1 MPRYVALLGSVNIG
15 GRRIKM
21 DALRL
26 AFEPLGFSDVET
38 FIASGNV
45 LFTTRTTKADLLE
58 SKIEARLKEAF
69 GFEVVTY
76 IRTGPELAEV
86 TKHRPFSPADHDN
99 PAYSLYITFLKTH
112 VPSDTEAKLKALA
125 TTDDEFA
132 IRGREKYWLRR
143 KSFNESKITPTMF
156 RKALTV
162 TGTAR
167 NITTVRR
174 LAEMCGAG

>member
-26 AFEPLGFSDVET
+26 AFEPLGFADVAT

-45 LFTTRTTKADLLE
+45 LFTTRSTKVETLE
-58 SKIEARLKEAF
+58 SKIESRLQEAF
-69 GFEVVTY
+69 GYEVPTY

-86 TKHRPFSPADHDN
+86 AAHRPFSPADHDH
-99 PAYSLYITFLKTH
+99 PAYDLYITFLKSG
-112 VPSDTEAKLKALA
+112 VPEDAEAKLKALA
-125 TTDDEFA
+125 TEDDEFA

-143 KSFNESKITPTMF
+143 KKLNETKITPAML

-162 TGTAR
+162 AGTAR
-167 NITTVRR
+167 NITTVRK
-174 LAEMCGAG
+174 LAELSAAG